1 MDGSIKNINDLV
13 EALGKLKKG
22 EILANDNELYEEC
35 RDIFKRLGYLKIF
48 DPNDVPTLLITL
60 KNLPEELKSVNVGEL
75 KVDAEKLEA
84 KALNKQDLDSLVKDY
99 EDAKDEA
106 VKKVYEQE
114 IFKRTGKENVD
125 QFIKGQKEIAERN
138 KKNLEKIEKIDPK
151 LKGEIETKLEKI
163 QQGMEEKKAKEIE
176 RIVLEEKEYKKKE
189 LEKEV
194 QKIVNDKEKAR
205 EISREIIQKR
215 AEIKVVKNADK
226 MATKICEELKN
237 EQVIVSEKTRTE
249 LKESILK
256 SWKEGEKVVVPD
268 SIKTVIQD
276 QATIKKIETASEN
289 FKNENLEI
297 IVNYRAEQFKK
308 ELGQELRNNL
318 LIEEAKTT
326 EVLRKNGV
334 GEEEIASKLREIR
347 IEKEKSIGE
356 FVEVTAELKYS
367 TERVFPDVDSEAI
380 VQQIYANQQPG
391 QRFEVQPENAVRE
404 AKEVAQYL
412 AKSPRKFNNL
422 VDRYNVLREKIGSD
436 KLPQIEK
443 LRVTDKLMGL
453 FKEGSQARNWI
464 NGAQRVMGF
473 VDKINNFPANL
484 LAKMGV
490 QDFGL
495 KIIGKIGGE
504 AAAAFVKNAAT
515 MIAEK
520 GTFEGAKAILLGLLG
535 KGAAAGGAAVG
546 GAAAGGTIA
555 GIVGGPVGWIVTA
568 GLLILG
574 ALKKIGSKISSWAK
588 EHLNI
593 NLGGI
598 KDFFENTLNLGK
610 SGTIA
615 LIGAIGT
622 FFAGLP
628 MMLSGIGPLIG
639 IVFVGVILFTTGCT
653 MSNQQMV
660 STMVP
665 PADTG
670 NCVLKS
676 EYNGQ
681 INCNPNAP
689 TNSVSGLNKSNFVD
703 VANRWKEGSNYA
715 DTCYNDTINRALCKG
730 INPAYALWAWLH
742 ESGAS
747 NYTGADDIEDFG
759 MHSID
764 ENEDF
769 NAQINA
775 FLEIDPAKGCINDPR
790 IGGDYWLAFSAA
802 YLNGKNDCNP
812 DKQNSITGMTPR
824 EYEKELK
831 ATWNFVSSA
840 PLPSSIY
847 VAAAGKNCD
856 TAFQA
861 YYNGNASEITDS
873 SGRVWICTE
882 NTQEGDDTDPNAP
895 GLDGVIVDGECSVGD
910 VVVPTKQC
918 DSQWGQVTLPGTGTC
933 SNGKPGTIC
942 SAGCGPTSV
951 SMMFRHVNG
960 SLTPKNVIYSSGSA
974 YSTMSCSGSS
984 LEQAKEEL
992 VKKFGSSAVTYND
1005 VTKGCDEKAIA
1016 KWVCE
1021 GKVVMV
1027 LSNFYRNSKLELG
1040 GHYVLAVGVSKGKIV
1055 VRDPFYS
1062 ATETPF
1068 DGTKAYGYAHDIR
1081 ACLLVDKAAIK

>member
-48 DPNDVPTLLITL
+48 DPNDVPALLITL

-84 KALNKQDLDSLVKDY
+84 KALNKQDLESLIKDY
-99 EDAKDEA
+99 EESKDKA
-106 VKKVYEQE
+106 VKEVFEQE
-114 IFKRTGKENVD
+114 IFKRTGKKDVE
-125 QFIKGQKEIAERN
+125 QFVKTQKEIAARN
-138 KKNLEKIEKIDPK
+138 KEKLEKIEKIDPK

-163 QQGMEEKKAKEIE
+163 EQGMEEEKAKKIE
-176 RIVLEEKEYKKKE
+176 EIVLEEKEYKKKE

-205 EISREIIQKR
+205 EISREIIQER

-226 MATKICEELKN
+226 MATKICGELKN

-276 QATIKKIETASEN
+276 QATIKKIETFSEN

-297 IVNYRAEQFKK
+297 VVNYRAEQFKK
-308 ELGQELRNNL
+308 EVTYE
-318 LIEEAKTT
+318 
-326 EVLRKNGV
+326 LRKNGV
-334 GEEEIASKLREIR
+334 KD
-347 IEKEKSIGE
+347 EKSIKE
-356 FVEVTAELKYS
+356 FVEVAAELKYS
-367 TERVFPDVDSEAI
+367 TERVFPDVDSETI
-380 VQQIYANQQPG
+380 VQQIYANQQQG
-391 QRFEVQPENAVRE
+391 KKFEVQPENAVRE

-484 LAKMGV
+484 LAR
-490 QDFGL
+490 FGFKDVGL
-495 KIIGKIGGE
+495 QIIGRIGGE
-504 AAAAFVKNAAT
+504 AAKDFLVNAAAV
-515 MIAEK
+515 IAEQ
-520 GTFEGAKAILLGLLG
+520 GTVQGIKSIFLGIMG
-535 KGAAAGGAAVG
+535 KGAAAGGTSGSLAALVAAFQALPIVG
-546 GAAAGGTIA
+546 QVLAVVAAAIVA
-555 GIVGGPVGWIVTA
+555 IVLVIKPIFDGIKN
-568 GLLILG
+568 ILR
-574 ALKKIGSKISSWAK
+574 K
-588 EHLNI
+588 LNI
-593 NLGGI
+593 GTLG
-598 KDFFENTLNLGK
+598 DFFENTLNLGK
-610 SGTIA
+610 GGTIA
-615 LIGAIGT
+615 LIGAVGT

-676 EYNGQ
+676 EYNGE

-689 TNSVSGLNKSNFVD
+689 TNTVTGVSKTNYVSLVKGYN
-703 VANRWKEGSNYA
+703 GSNA
-715 DTCYNDTINRALCKG
+715 ETCYNDVVNRALCKG
-730 INPAYALWAWLH
+730 INPAYALAIWLH
-742 ESGAS
+742 ESQAS
-747 NYTGADDIEDFG
+747 NYSLGDDIEDFG
-759 MHSID
+759 MHSIT
-764 ENEDF
+764 ENNDF

-775 FLEIDPAKGCINDPR
+775 FLQLDPAKGCINDPR
-790 IGGDYWLAFSAA
+790 INGDYWLAYSAA
-802 YLNGKNDCNP
+802 YLNGKNDCDP
-812 DKQNSITGMTPR
+812 DKANSIFSNMTPR
-824 EYEKELK
+824 KYKQELIEAFGQVYNLK
-831 ATWNFVSSA
+831 NPTEGV
-840 PLPSSIY
+840 LPASIY
-847 VAAAGKNCD
+847 VTAAGKNCD

-1027 LSNFYRNSKLELG
+1027 LSNFYKNSKLELG